1 MAIRSNLSL
10 AERRASRIKVPI
22 WPVAPKR
29 SRLRGLNDI
38 FLLLL
43 QAMGVILRQDND
55 CDPSKE
61 VRCHGQ
67 RHQLGG
73 RVCHPLLTVARQA
86 VAMYPNVMAEWS
98 SRG

>member
-43 QAMGVILRQDND
+43 VMGLIVRHDDD
-55 CDPSKE
+55 CDLLKE

-67 RHQLGG
+67 RHQF
-73 RVCHPLLTVARQA
+73 VCHPLLTVARQA